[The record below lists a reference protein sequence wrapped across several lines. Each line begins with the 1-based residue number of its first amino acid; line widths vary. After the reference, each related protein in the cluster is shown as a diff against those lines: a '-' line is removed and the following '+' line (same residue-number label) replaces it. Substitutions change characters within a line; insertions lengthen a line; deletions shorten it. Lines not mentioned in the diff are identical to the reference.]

1 MQRKA
6 DYEVG
11 KGKPPKHA
19 QFQRGESGNP
29 KGKTTEQRK
38 AEVKAGEL
46 AAQIQA
52 KMLQE
57 LVNKDAAEMIEAL
70 SGSDL
75 LRLIKDAMDREYG
88 TATQK
93 VDNTSSDGSMTP
105 KPTMIEFIAPKVA
118 DESDD

>member
-93 VDNTSSDGSMTP
+93 VEASGKDGGP
-105 KPTMIEFIAPKVA
+105 LVIQWKNA
-118 DESDD
+118 DD

>member
-57 LVNKDAAEMIEAL
+57 LVNKDAAKMIEAL

-93 VDNTSSDGSMTP
+93 VEASGKDGGP
-105 KPTMIEFIAPKVA
+105 LVIQWKNA
-118 DESDD
+118 DD

>member
-57 LVNKDAAEMIEAL
+57 LVSKDAAEMIEAL

-93 VDNTSSDGSMTP
+93 VEASGKDGGP
-105 KPTMIEFIAPKVA
+105 LVIQWKNA
-118 DESDD
+118 DD

>member
-52 KMLQE
+52 KMLAE

-93 VDNTSSDGSMTP
+93 VEASGKDGGP
-105 KPTMIEFIAPKVA
+105 LVIQWKNA
-118 DESDD
+118 DD